1 MPGYH
6 PVVVPRTYYGVGD
19 YNIEDSINKAE
30 YLSNATMEDTYEAA
44 VKSRSKDVS
53 LLQSANAAIDSVY
66 YRPYIIGSTASL
78 YASRPPM
85 YYPRYNLY
93 DMGFYD
99 PSYLLPRSHT
109 LALPGSTSVPQASE
123 EAPAAPAEPAPAP
136 APAPAAEAAE
146 PESTPARS
154 SGVTIPLYYYVGGD
168 PNNMGVSELRRR
180 IRRTICKTKGNPNY
194 YRNMYAD

>member
-85 YYPRYNLY
+85 
-93 DMGFYD
+93 
-99 PSYLLPRSHT
+99 
-109 LALPGSTSVPQASE
+109 PQALAVNWNVINEKYSCYE
-123 EAPAAPAEPAPAP
+123 QYHRAWGNVLQA
-136 APAPAAEAAE
+136 
-146 PESTPARS
+146 STPARS